1 MLRTLS
7 RRSALLFCYR
17 APQFVGLTLKKR
29 ETFSGSVRVSYVLCN
44 LELPKHDTKNK
55 YLTHSKEI
63 YRKVIGNSDLVS

>member
-29 ETFSGSVRVSYVLCN
+29 ETLSGSVRVSYVLCN

-55 YLTHSKEI
+55 YLTHSLKDI
-63 YRKVIGNSDLVS
+63 YNRKVEGRGLL